1 MLCPSLQ
8 DRGTP
13 NSTTFSMGCKAH
25 LQPWAGAGP
34 RWALST
40 YANTTP
46 KAPFGCSATFQ
57 LCQSGVKATD
67 CNLQNLHLNAVLNG
81 ALPAPCIQ
89 PCARLPVPSQ
99 TTTCATCFN

>member
-25 LQPWAGAGP
+25 LQPWAGTGP

-46 KAPFGCSATFQ
+46 KAPFGCSATRVVSKPRTAI
-57 LCQSGVKATD
+57 CK
-67 CNLQNLHLNAVLNG
+67 
-81 ALPAPCIQ
+81 
-89 PCARLPVPSQ
+89 
-99 TTTCATCFN
+99 TCT